1 MKKILL
7 TGIICT
13 SSLLSANFSDSKKI
27 LLNKIYVDNQNT
39 FYCNNPY
46 EIKGVGLKK
55 FGTIIKNEKFYSPKK
70 IDNKRSKYIE
80 WEHVVPAYN
89 FGRQMPCWK
98 EGGRKACQKDSKFN
112 LMEADMHNLV
122 PAIGEIN
129 EERSNYKFGFNIPK
143 SGQFG
148 NCNFEIDY
156 KYKRA
161 YPKEDIRGDIARI
174 YFYMSDKYNLELSE
188 QEKKMFLIWNKQ
200 DPVSKW
206 EKIKND
212 RVEMYQGNR
221 NKYIDI
227 Y

>member
-1 MKKILL
+1 
-7 TGIICT
+7 
-13 SSLLSANFSDSKKI
+13 
-27 LLNKIYVDNQNT
+27 
-39 FYCNNPY
+39 
-46 EIKGVGLKK
+46 
-55 FGTIIKNEKFYSPKK
+55 
-70 IDNKRSKYIE
+70 
-80 WEHVVPAYN
+80 
-89 FGRQMPCWK
+89 MPCWK
-98 EGGRKACQKDSKFN
+98 EGGRKGCQKDSQFN

-122 PAIGEIN
+122 PAIGEVN
-129 EERSNYKFGFNIPK
+129 EERSNFKFGFNIPK
-143 SGQFG
+143 LGQFG

-174 YFYMSDKYNLELSE
+174 YFYMNDKYNLELSE
-188 QEKKMFLIWNKQ
+188 QEKKMFSIWNKQ

-212 RVEMYQGNR
+212 RVEQYQGNR